1 MKKRTQIPEKYKWD
15 LTSVIKDDAEIEQ
28 IFKIMEK
35 MTTILP
41 KYKDKLN
48 NPDILY
54 ERLTKY
60 EKEFIQINKL
70 AYFLSNMK
78 NTDASNVK
86 ILEYIQKFINLETK
100 LDQANAFF
108 VPQLY
113 KLEDN
118 YLKSLLLDKRFKDYD
133 NMIRDII
140 KLKPHKIDEKTNE
153 ILSKM
158 GSFLGDNENI
168 HSILRDAEIR
178 YEDIVDSK
186 GKIHKLDTANY
197 SSFLHSKDPQL
208 RKNAFNSMMQAY
220 GNLNKT
226 LTELYLKDIELDKFS
241 CSISNYNSVLEREL
255 IENDVPRAVFDN
267 IVKYTNENIP
277 LLQEFLKTQARISK
291 NKNFSYYD
299 LFEERSNKTK
309 YTIEQAQE
317 IMLEALS
324 PLGNEYIGLVKKKL
338 NDKSIDYLPN
348 ENKYTGA
355 YNSHCYGAK
364 IVILMNF
371 KDNYNSLSTLVH
383 EMGHCI
389 NAEYFLMAQPQQ
401 KADITI
407 FAAEIA
413 STVNEILLS
422 QYLLKNA
429 TKREKIYYLQQFL
442 DNVRSTIYRQTLFT
456 EFELFAH
463 QKIENE
469 ENITYKDLNECY
481 TKLNKKYYGNSC
493 KIPKSM
499 QYEWSLVPHFYSAY
513 YVYTYAT
520 GMVTAITLATRIL
533 NEPDF
538 YKKYIYFLKN
548 GTNKPSIDVLKEIGI
563 DLTQE
568 EPYKIAFDYIKR
580 QLNDYKS
587 LCK

>member
-1 MKKRTQIPEKYKWD
+1 MKKRTQIPEEYKWD
-15 LTSVIKDDAEIEQ
+15 LTSVIKDDAEIIET
-28 IFKIMEK
+28 FKTMEK

-100 LDQANAFF
+100 LDQANSFF
-108 VPQLY
+108 TPQLY
-113 KLEDN
+113 ELDDA
-118 YLKSLLLDKRFKDYD
+118 YLNSLLTDKRFKDYD
-133 NMIRDII
+133 NMIKDII

-158 GSFLGDNENI
+158 GSFLGDNETI
-168 HSILRDAEIR
+168 HSILRDSEIK
-178 YEDIVDSK
+178 YDDITDSK

-197 SSFLHSKDPQL
+197 SSFLHSKDPLL

-255 IENDVPRAVFDN
+255 IENDVPKSVFDN
-267 IVKYTNENIP
+267 IIKYTNENIP
-277 LLQEFLKTQARISK
+277 LLQDFVKTQAKISN

-309 YTIEQAQE
+309 YTIEQAQK
-317 IMLEALS
+317 IMLDALS
-324 PLGNEYIGLVKKKL
+324 PLGNEYIDLVKKKL

-364 IVILMNF
+364 TVILMNF
-371 KDNYNSLSTLVH
+371 IDDYDSLSTLVH

-389 NAEYFLMAQPQQ
+389 NAEYFLMAQPHQ

-413 STVNEILLS
+413 STVNETLLS
-422 QYLLKNA
+422 QYLLKNT

-442 DNVRSTIYRQTLFT
+442 DNVRGIIYRQTLFT

-481 TKLNKKYYGNSC
+481 TNLNKKYYGNSC

-520 GMVTAITLATRIL
+520 GLVTAITLATKIL

-548 GTNKPSIDVLKEIGI
+548 GTNKPSIEVLKEIGV

-580 QLNDYKS
+580 QLDEYKS